1 MTATL
6 LVLLAAL
13 VGGFAGGV
21 ASHLA
26 RSRGV
31 AGFGRSGGSGSRS
44 GGSFQTVSSG
54 ADDGSLVRADLVR
67 LQKAV
72 ERVHEEVVEL
82 SVSVRNQRV
91 QEQRGGMGD
100 APAVQRTA
108 HGVGPR
114 RDPEPAPAGPRG
126 PEPGRDRDLVGRTG
140 GGFTGSGLGSGS
152 RNADPSPRPA
162 GGSAAPL
169 QITHDAYQDE
179 PGAGSQPL
187 GDAAYSPAPPMASA
201 PPNAVNVEARDDRI
215 VSSASYP
222 PEAWLEPK
230 GPAVGHLWLNPGV
243 ALNENALRRLST
255 FFEWQGERAGL
266 TYDTLEPAVV
276 RWDEGQRIGTVGQRG
291 RARPR

>member
-1 MTATL
+1 MTTAL

-13 VGGFAGGV
+13 VGGFAGGM

-26 RSRGV
+26 RTRGV
-31 AGFGRSGGSGSRS
+31 AGFGGSRGGGRSGG
-44 GGSFQTVSSG
+44 GGRFQAVPSE

-82 SVSVRNQRV
+82 SVSIRNQRRQG

-100 APAVQRTA
+100 APNIQRTA
-108 HGVGPR
+108 FGAGPR
-114 RDPEPAPAGPRG
+114 RPEPSPAGPRG
-126 PEPGRDRDLVGRTG
+126 PESGRARDLPARQPG
-140 GGFTGSGLGSGS
+140 GGYPPAGS
-152 RNADPSPRPA
+152 REFDPSPRST
-162 GGSAAPL
+162 GG
-169 QITHDAYQDE
+169 DAWFDE
-179 PGAGSQPL
+179 PGTTPRPASHPL
-187 GDAAYSPAPPMASA
+187 GDALEAYNPAPAMASA
-201 PPNAVNVEARDDRI
+201 PPNAVSVEARDDRI

-230 GPAVGHLWLNPGV
+230 GPATGHLWLNPGV

-276 RWDEGQRIGTVGQRG
+276 RWDEGQRIGTVSQRG